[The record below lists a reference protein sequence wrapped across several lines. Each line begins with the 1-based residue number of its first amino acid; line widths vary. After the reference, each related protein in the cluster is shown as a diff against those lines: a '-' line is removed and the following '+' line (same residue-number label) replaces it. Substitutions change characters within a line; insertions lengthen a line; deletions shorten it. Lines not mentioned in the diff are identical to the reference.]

1 MQCKTARDWRQE
13 FTKVGALWIHDGNPA
28 RPHALLT
35 QGGHSDGFF
44 NATMVI
50 RDPRLLESACNVLYE
65 AVVSELNAE
74 RDVADTPHWIIGSAM
89 GAVTLAYQIA
99 ASQGC
104 FAGFTEPGE
113 DDRGKQMI
121 LKRFNVKPG
130 NRVLVVE
137 DVITTGGT
145 TLNTIKALEEAGAE
159 VMPIVAALVNRS
171 AMKELDGHKIIA
183 LIDRPMP
190 IWEPDD
196 CPLCKQG
203 SEVIRPKGN
212 WDRLTKQ
219 Y

>member
-1 MQCKTARDWRQE
+1 MQCKTTRDWRQE
-13 FTKVGALWIHDGNPA
+13 FAKVGALFIHDGNPE

-50 RDPRLLESACNVLYE
+50 RDPRLLESAGNVLYE
-65 AVVSELNAE
+65 ATVSELNTE
-74 RDVADTPHWIIGSAM
+74 RDVADTPHWVIGSAM
-89 GAVTLAYQIA
+89 GAVTLAYQMA

-104 FAGFTEPGE
+104 FAGFTEPAE
-113 DDRGKQMI
+113 DERGKQMI

-130 NRVLVVE
+130 SRVLVVE

-145 TLNTIKALEEAGAE
+145 TLKTIEALEEAGAE
-159 VMPIVAALVNRS
+159 VMPAVAVLCNRS
-171 AMKELDGHKIIA
+171 GMKELGGRKIIT
-183 LIDRPMP
+183 LINRAMP
-190 IWEPDD
+190 TWEPEN
-196 CPLCKQG
+196 CPLCRLG
-203 SEVIRPKGN
+203 SEAIRPKGN